1 MALGQNSLNSK
12 QLGHPFF
19 VKVREGGGGGGK
31 TAPVLDG
38 EDEGHTLSEAGKDLR
53 ESFHSCFS
61 LSFASFFF
69 FFLILA
75 KEFTHQVLANSGN
88 KELVKRDSGGY
99 SKRAAGA
106 PPPTPAT
113 LVSILVKRG
122 QGCRKPVKKGVCRGC
137 HPVDLSLDSVPP
149 ALPSQPRHYLI
160 NILRLWS
167 CNNCFFPCCILRALA
182 GSSPYSQHYGW
193 TTAERKQKK

>member
-106 PPPTPAT
+106 PPPHPCHFGFHPGEAWAG
-113 LVSILVKRG
+113 LQEAREKRRV
-122 QGCRKPVKKGVCRGC
+122 QRLPPRG
-137 HPVDLSLDSVPP
+137 SVP
-149 ALPSQPRHYLI
+149 
-160 NILRLWS
+160 
-167 CNNCFFPCCILRALA
+167 
-182 GSSPYSQHYGW
+182 
-193 TTAERKQKK
+193 